1 SSQPTGTSF
10 PHVTPL
16 LLLLERRAA
25 VEEWA
30 WPAEGAES
38 WEGDES
44 WEGVVAGVDAVV
56 SHLAVARTMAQ
67 LGGIYCAN
75 AEAKL
80 KGLQE
85 QVEVSE
91 VFQTDFQ
98 TRLLWGSRGA
108 GQDPVQR
115 YARYHQ
121 VLTTLSHHLEPP
133 TPR

>member
-1 SSQPTGTSF
+1 
-10 PHVTPL
+10 VD
-16 LLLLERRAA
+16 
-25 VEEWA
+25 EWA

-80 KGLQE
+80 KGKDTKLICYQ
-85 QVEVSE
+85 QHNHSY
-91 VFQTDFQ
+91 QQ
-98 TRLLWGSRGA
+98 RNLW
-108 GQDPVQR
+108 
-115 YARYHQ
+115 
-121 VLTTLSHHLEPP
+121 
-133 TPR
+133 